1 MVYARSAKG
10 RTAVAGF
17 PAVKIKKPHPGY
29 AVVKHDIPAQSGQ
42 NGAMPAEILFYHL
55 TRQPL
60 DAVLPPLVE
69 KSLGR
74 GWRVVIQSG
83 NPERVPALD
92 ALLWTYD
99 DASFLPHATAA
110 EASPDEPVVIASDA
124 ANPNGAAIRFL
135 VERAPLPDDIATYE
149 RIVLMFD
156 GHDDDAVA
164 EARDHWK
171 TVKGMGLA
179 GTYWQQDDDGR
190 WNKKA

>member
-1 MVYARSAKG
+1 
-10 RTAVAGF
+10 
-17 PAVKIKKPHPGY
+17 
-29 AVVKHDIPAQSGQ
+29 
-42 NGAMPAEILFYHL
+42 MPAEILFYHL

-74 GWRVVIQSG
+74 GWKVVIQSG
-83 NPERVPALD
+83 NPERIPALD

-99 DASFLPHATAA
+99 DASFLPHAVES
-110 EASPDEPVVIASDA
+110 EAGPDEPVVISGGAD
-124 ANPNGAAIRFL
+124 NPNGAAIRFL
-135 VERAPLPDDIATYE
+135 VERAPLPEDIAAYE
-149 RIVLMFD
+149 RVVIMFD

-171 TVKGMGLA
+171 TLKGMGLA
-179 GTYWQQDDDGR
+179 GTYWQQDEDGR

>member
-1 MVYARSAKG
+1 
-10 RTAVAGF
+10 
-17 PAVKIKKPHPGY
+17 
-29 AVVKHDIPAQSGQ
+29 
-42 NGAMPAEILFYHL
+42 MPAEILFYHL

-74 GWRVVIQSG
+74 GWKVVIQSG
-83 NPERVPALD
+83 NPERIPALD

-99 DASFLPHATAA
+99 DASFLPHAVAS
-110 EASPDEPVVIASDA
+110 EAGPDEPVVIAA
-124 ANPNGAAIRFL
+124 GATNPNAAAIRFL

-149 RIVLMFD
+149 RVVIMFD
-156 GHDDDAVA
+156 GHDDEAVA

>member
-1 MVYARSAKG
+1 MLRFLKSKDG
-10 RTAVAGF
+10 EPLSIAVR
-17 PAVKIKKPHPGY
+17 PV
-29 AVVKHDIPAQSGQ
+29 Q
-42 NGAMPAEILFYHL
+42 NRLMPTEILFYHL

-83 NPERVPALD
+83 NPERVAALD

-99 DASFLPHATAA
+99 EASFLPHAVAA
-110 EASPDEPVVIASDA
+110 EAMPDEPVVIAADG

-135 VERAPLPDDIATYE
+135 VERAPLPDDIATYA
-149 RIVLMFD
+149 RVVLMFD
-156 GHDDDAVA
+156 GQDDEAVA
-164 EARDHWK
+164 EARGHWT
-171 TVKGMGLA
+171 TVKGLGLA